1 MASQCSIFLKL
12 LLCETDITGTDKFNN
27 CAILDEYEMGE
38 VIGEGGFGKVVL
50 AKQVGSKKKVAIKF
64 MDISEQRKCF
74 IILIEY

>member
-1 MASQCSIFLKL
+1 
-12 LLCETDITGTDKFNN
+12 
-27 CAILDEYEMGE
+27 MGE

-50 AKQVGSKKKVAIKF
+50 AKQVVSKKKVAIKF